1 MSFREN
7 AKSLIEWVFLCDDKN
22 DIELLPVWVLDSARL
37 NPKRPANITIA
48 VPDEYVKNLNGLD
61 PQDVYVMV
69 RVKHN
74 VHEEWANLS
83 KQPDGIKKATGI
95 FIGDGGNKEPVA

>member
-1 MSFREN
+1 MSFKESARE
-7 AKSLIEWVFLCDDKN
+7 LIKWAWLVADD
-22 DIELLPVWVLDSARL
+22 EVEVLPVWVLDSARL

-69 RVKHN
+69 RVKHEA
-74 VHEEWANLS
+74 HEEWAS
-83 KQPDGIKKATGI
+83 IQAQPDAIKKATGI
-95 FIGDGGNKEPVA
+95 FIEEKHNG

>member
-1 MSFREN
+1 MSFKESARE
-7 AKSLIEWVFLCDDKN
+7 LIKWAWLVADD
-22 DIELLPVWVLDSARL
+22 EVEVLPVWVLDSARL

-69 RVKHN
+69 RVKHEA
-74 VHEEWANLS
+74 HEEWA
-83 KQPDGIKKATGI
+83 KIQAQPDSIKKATGI
-95 FIGDGGNKEPVA
+95 WIQEDQNVRA